1 MAKLSILVPSDSSI
15 EMHLSSLPHL
25 YRVVGKTYASV
36 EFSYGGVIPP
46 LAKISELLAM
56 FQPEHYHISKS
67 TTGFSFI
74 VCPKA

>member
-1 MAKLSILVPSDSSI
+1 MKKFSILVPSGSAI
-15 EMHLSSLPHL
+15 ELHLSSLPHL
-25 YRVVGKTYASV
+25 YRVVDKTYASS

-56 FQPEHYHISKS
+56 FQPEQYHISKS

-74 VCPKA
+74 VCP